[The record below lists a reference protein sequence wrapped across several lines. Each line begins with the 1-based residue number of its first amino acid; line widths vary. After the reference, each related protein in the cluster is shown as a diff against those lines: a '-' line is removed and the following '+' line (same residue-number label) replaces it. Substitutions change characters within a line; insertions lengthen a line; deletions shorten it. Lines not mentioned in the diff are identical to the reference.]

1 MTSWL
6 IGIALSIFF
15 RLLPFIVGV
24 IFWKRYN
31 RGERALIVLFG
42 FDVISIV
49 IGAFLAYYYHNNIIV
64 FHFYICTEIFVLSI
78 FFQQYFYS
86 SGAKKALKWIP
97 KLYFILY
104 LVYLL
109 YTRQWFED
117 APAFSAIEVI
127 FIILLSAISLAQIS
141 SDDDNLIRQ
150 GRFWIVTG
158 LLIFTLINGGYFI
171 MNYWLISS
179 NYELSASLQVITKYS
194 YYFVNVLFALG
205 LWLIAKEHK
214 SITKA

>member
-1 MTSWL
+1 
-6 IGIALSIFF
+6 
-15 RLLPFIVGV
+15 
-24 IFWKRYN
+24 
-31 RGERALIVLFG
+31 
-42 FDVISIV
+42 
-49 IGAFLAYYYHNNIIV
+49 
-64 FHFYICTEIFVLSI
+64 
-78 FFQQYFYS
+78 
-86 SGAKKALKWIP
+86 
-97 KLYFILY
+97 LY

-205 LWLIAKEHK
+205 LWLIAKDALK
-214 SITKA
+214 SVVRST